1 MQPAIRSACG
11 PRLRELIGSAR
22 VIEEGEHIIA
32 EIDGGRLLTLAAPA
46 GCNLGAQERNLKT
59 TSTY

>member
-1 MQPAIRSACG
+1 
-11 PRLRELIGSAR
+11 

-46 GCNLGAQERNLKT
+46 GCNLGAQDALPDLYLERIPLRLK
-59 TSTY
+59 